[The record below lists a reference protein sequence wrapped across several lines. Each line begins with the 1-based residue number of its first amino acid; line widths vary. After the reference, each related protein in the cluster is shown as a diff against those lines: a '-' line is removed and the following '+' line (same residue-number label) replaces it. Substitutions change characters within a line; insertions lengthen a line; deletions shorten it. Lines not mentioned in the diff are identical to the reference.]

1 MNPSVKI
8 SEYGVILDQHFN
20 GIKSILA
27 KLENEKQVFL
37 ERNDISH
44 AETQKTKEKL
54 SVLLSEKDQLDDEL
68 KSNKNSLRQAR
79 LRISELE
86 NMVKSNQKKY
96 LEKAKSWK
104 KFLNTIEMKCSCGL
118 GKRLKMVGFDSAVCT
133 GSSEVSLPASTVR
146 NNPLTNETH
155 MKNKC
160 VRLFEV
166 SNPSEIK
173 EAEQLA
179 PMTEQFTEV
188 LSQNDSSTP
197 VIGETEFVP
206 NFNFEN
212 EIEDSWKSSPSLL
225 CGNNDQLELTR
236 EKQKFYFKRPS
247 EFFETPKRK
256 LPCKYNTSDD
266 LFSDTSPTV
275 KTKTEEKPDLKQV
288 KINASSWFTSK
299 PVQIEKDTKRF
310 EKIGNDK
317 IKNKT
322 KHGTYNIEKD
332 SFFNDH
338 ESDEDS
344 EQDDQVVIVEDFEEK
359 KHLTEVMR
367 VLPYEAEQDKSLKKL
382 TNEDKENDQD
392 ESMNNLDG
400 SAFFDKLLNKKN
412 RKPDFKFSEV
422 VRKKGDRGKLKGFD
436 CEECRKYYA
445 SDQLTEQK
453 LKEVL
458 KQCSR
463 HRHQSTPPP
472 STPDEFWKIA
482 FPNTQECREKGYL
495 LYDDQDLPD
504 HVKPKW
510 AKGAK
515 KRVKYQ

>member
-8 SEYGVILDQHFN
+8 SKHDVILDQHFN

-27 KLENEKQVFL
+27 KLENEKQVLL

-44 AETQKTKEKL
+44 AETQETKEKL
-54 SVLLSEKDQLDDEL
+54 SILLSEKDELDDQL

-86 NMVKSNQKKY
+86 NIVKSNQKKY

-104 KFLNTIEMKCSCGL
+104 KFLNTIEMKCKCGL
-118 GKRLKMVGFDSAVCT
+118 GKKLKMAGLDSAVYT
-133 GSSEVSLPASTVR
+133 ESFEKSLPT
-146 NNPLTNETH
+146 NNEVKEPSTNEIS

-160 VRLFEV
+160 VRLFEI
-166 SNPSEIK
+166 SNSSEIG
-173 EAEQLA
+173 EVEQLA
-179 PMTEQFTEV
+179 PMTEQFTEA
-188 LSQNDSSTP
+188 LSQNNSSTP
-197 VIGETEFVP
+197 VIGETEFVT

-212 EIEDSWKSSPSLL
+212 DIEDSWKSSPPLL
-225 CGNNDQLELTR
+225 CGNNGQLELTR
-236 EKQKFYFKRPS
+236 EKQKYDFKRPS
-247 EFFETPKRK
+247 KFFETPKRK
-256 LPCKYNTSDD
+256 LPFKYYNTSGD

-275 KTKTEEKPDLKQV
+275 KTEAEEKLDLKQV
-288 KINASSWFTSK
+288 KISASSWITSK
-299 PVQIEKDTKRF
+299 PVQIERIMKRP
-310 EKIGNDK
+310 EKIGN
-317 IKNKT
+317 NKT
-322 KHGTYNIEKD
+322 KKTKNGTYNIEKD
-332 SFFNDH
+332 SLFNDCD
-338 ESDEDS
+338 SDEDL
-344 EQDDQVVIVEDFEEK
+344 EQDDQVIIVKDFEEK
-359 KHLTEVMR
+359 KHHIEVMS
-367 VLPYEAEQDKSLKKL
+367 VLPSEAEQDKNLKKF
-382 TNEDKENDQD
+382 TNEDKESDQD
-392 ESMNNLDG
+392 ESMDNLDG

-412 RKPDFKFSEV
+412 RKPDFKFNEV
-422 VRKKGDRGKLKGFD
+422 VRKKGDREKLKGFD

-445 SDQLTEQK
+445 SDQLTEEK

-472 STPDEFWKIA
+472 STPDEFWKIG
-482 FPNTQECREKGYL
+482 FPDTQECREKGYL
-495 LYDDQDLPD
+495 LDDDQDLPD

>member
-1 MNPSVKI
+1 MNPSVKM
-8 SEYGVILDQHFN
+8 SKCDVILDQHFN

-27 KLENEKQVFL
+27 KLENEKQVLL

-54 SVLLSEKDQLDDEL
+54 SILLSEKHQLNDQL
-68 KSNKNSLRQAR
+68 KTNKNSLRQAR

-86 NMVKSNQKKY
+86 NIVKSNQKKY
-96 LEKAKSWK
+96 LDKAKSWK
-104 KFLNTIEMKCSCGL
+104 KFLNTIEMKCRCGL
-118 GKRLKMVGFDSAVCT
+118 GKKLKMAGFDSPVFT
-133 GSSEVSLPASTVR
+133 GSSEISLPTSTVG
-146 NNPLTNETH
+146 NYPSANEIH

-160 VRLFEV
+160 MRLFEV

-179 PMTEQFTEV
+179 PMTEQFTEA

-225 CGNNDQLELTR
+225 CGNNDQVELTR
-236 EKQKFYFKRPS
+236 EKQKFNFKRPS

-275 KTKTEEKPDLKQV
+275 KTEAEEKSDLKQV
-288 KINASSWFTSK
+288 KINASSWITSK
-299 PVQIEKDTKRF
+299 PLQIERNMKGP
-310 EKIGNDK
+310 EKIGNGK
-317 IKNKT
+317 TKNKT
-322 KHGTYNIEKD
+322 KNETYNIGKD
-332 SFFNDH
+332 SFFNGYD
-338 ESDEDS
+338 SDEDP
-344 EQDDQVVIVEDFEEK
+344 EQDDQVVIAEDEK
-359 KHLTEVMR
+359 KKHHTEVMR
-367 VLPYEAEQDKSLKKL
+367 VLPYEAEQDKNLKKY

-392 ESMNNLDG
+392 ESMDNLDG

-422 VRKKGDRGKLKGFD
+422 VRKKGDRDKLKGFD

-445 SDQLTEQK
+445 SDQLTEEK

-472 STPDEFWKIA
+472 STPDEFWKIG
-482 FPNTQECREKGYL
+482 FPDTQECREKGYL
-495 LYDDQDLPD
+495 LGDDQDLPD